1 MNRHIERFAKNNIS
15 FLYEALTH
23 SSDNYVF
30 ISDLIHDEVLL
41 SDNMARDFGFSDN
54 PVSGFNDQ
62 WLSRIHERDLDRFT
76 ASIDDV
82 MTGKQESH
90 DEEYQI
96 RNAAGAY
103 IWVQCKGKVLK
114 DPATQAPVCF
124 AGVIENLERQGA
136 VDSVTGLYS
145 YDKCRSQLTHA
156 LSFKKGTF
164 GGLMLFGIDDFTNIN
179 TLNNHIFGDMV
190 LRSTVLDLQKML
202 PDGAQMY
209 RYDGDQFLITY
220 YGADRDG
227 MDALYRQFQHYT
239 MQTHQ
244 LDGRIYQFTISAG
257 IVMFPEDGTVWADLM
272 RCATVAMDKGKKN
285 GKNQVQFYDDELLK
299 STLREQ
305 LISQEMGTSIRYGFE
320 GFELYFQPI
329 NRVSDAMLTGAE
341 ALLRFNSAQFGQLSP
356 VEFIPIL
363 EKNRL
368 IIEVGKWVLAEAIQ
382 ACKRWTALMPDFSIN
397 VNVSMCQ
404 PLDHDF
410 CNFVFD
416 SLAFW
421 GLEPTHLTLELTE
434 SYFVQNES
442 AVTPALNH
450 LRSLGIRIA
459 MDDFGTGY
467 SSLGRLHQLPTD
479 IIKIDRMFVSSLK
492 NGSYNYSFVQSVIRL
507 CHNAGISV
515 CMEGIETPEE
525 LKNVNNLY
533 ADTFQGF
540 YVSRPL
546 PAEAFQ
552 EQFLAPEVDWNH
564 YAVPVSK
571 DSLRPSILNDH
582 DLLKL
587 MMDTSPLAITLWNEK
602 HEIIGCNHPAV
613 ALMNLRS
620 ENEVLERFFELLPEY
635 QECGIRSTDLLH
647 DKLNETFQ
655 KGQCVFHWMHCQLDG
670 TPVPTEITLV
680 KIQFQGVCLAA
691 SYTKDI
697 RHQLNAEEL
706 LRSSNNRMNAI
717 LDASPLGCTWY
728 NEQGEIVG
736 ANPAF
741 YNMLGIKEDTRDI
754 SLIMKHYPALQPD
767 GRPSLEKLKSKIAL
781 AARTGKC
788 RFEWMYQT
796 IGGTP
801 IPAMV
806 TLVRTRYDNRDTV
819 IGFVQDLQE
828 LNTAMSMNRRLQ
840 EMAFYDDLTRS
851 STRAA
856 FLQQLDKRLK
866 ELKEDDDFP
875 MVLID
880 FDHFKEINDTYG
892 HLAGDATLRTC
903 IGIIRKLL
911 PPDALLGRFGGDEFM
926 LQPGRMDRKTLE
938 KLLDQIISSVSR
950 EEINCN
956 DIRFHV
962 SVSIGAAFWSRECTN
977 RKILFGKADRALYAA
992 KSHGRNQ
999 YVILS
1004 EVKP

>member
-1 MNRHIERFAKNNIS
+1 MNRHLERFAKNNIS

-23 SSDNYVF
+23 SSENYVF
-30 ISDLIHDEVLL
+30 ISDLARDEVLV
-41 SDNMARDFGFSDN
+41 SDNMARDFGFADN
-54 PVSGFNDQ
+54 LVKGFNAL
-62 WLSRIHERDLDRFT
+62 WISRVHERDQDRFI
-76 ASIDDV
+76 ASIDNV
-82 MTGKQESH
+82 MTGKQASH
-90 DEEYQI
+90 DEEYQV
-96 RNAAGAY
+96 RNAAGTY
-103 IWVQCKGKVLK
+103 IWVHCKGKVLK
-114 DPATQAPVCF
+114 DQETDAPVCF
-124 AGVIENLERQGA
+124 AGVIENLERQGV

-145 YDKCRSQLTHA
+145 YDKCRSQLSHA
-156 LSFKKGTF
+156 LSFKKGTC
-164 GGLMLFGIDDFTNIN
+164 GGLMLLGIDDFTNIN

-202 PDGAQMY
+202 PEHALMY
-209 RYDGDQFLITY
+209 RYDGDQFLIAY
-220 YGADRDG
+220 YGSDRDG
-227 MDALYRQFQHYT
+227 MAGLYRRFQDYT
-239 MQTHQ
+239 MHTHQ
-244 LDGRIYQFTISAG
+244 LDGRIYQFTLSAG
-257 IVMFPEDGTVWADLM
+257 VVMFPEDGTVWANLM
-272 RCATVAMDKGKKN
+272 RCATVAMDKSKKN

-305 LISQEMGTSIRYGFE
+305 LISQEMGTSARYGFE
-320 GFELYFQPI
+320 GFEVYFQPI
-329 NRVSDAMLTGAE
+329 NRVTDAKLTGAE
-341 ALLRFNSAQFGQLSP
+341 ALLRFNSAQYGQLSP
-356 VEFIPIL
+356 VEFIPLL

-382 ACKRWTALMPDFSIN
+382 ACKRWTAFVPDFTVN

-404 PLDHDF
+404 PLDHEF
-410 CNFVFD
+410 CNYVFNT
-416 SLAFW
+416 LAIC
-421 GLEPTHLTLELTE
+421 GLEPAHLTLELTE

-450 LRSLGIRIA
+450 LRSMGIKIA

-515 CMEGIETPEE
+515 CMEGIEKQDE

-546 PAEAFQ
+546 CAEAFQ
-552 EQFLAPEVDWNH
+552 SQFLEREIDWGR
-564 YAVPVSK
+564 YAVPVSSA
-571 DSLRPSILNDH
+571 SLRPSILNDH

-602 HEIIGCNHPAV
+602 HEVIACNQSAV

-620 ENEVLERFFELLPEY
+620 EDEFLERFFELMPEY
-635 QECGIRSTDLLH
+635 QECGTRSTDLIH
-647 DKLNETFQ
+647 DKLNETFRD
-655 KGQCVFHWMHCQLDG
+655 GQCTFLWMHCQLDG
-670 TPVPTEITLV
+670 TPVPTEITQV

-697 RHQLNAEEL
+697 RHQLEAEEL

-717 LDASPLGCTWY
+717 LDASLLGCTWY
-728 NEQGEIVG
+728 NELGDIVG

-741 YNMLGIKEDTRDI
+741 YHMLGIKEEVKDV
-754 SLIMKHYPALQPD
+754 SLIMRHYPAHQPD
-767 GRPSLEKLKSKIAL
+767 GKPSLEKLKAKIRL
-781 AARTGKC
+781 AADSGKC
-788 RFEWMYQT
+788 RFEWMYQSV
-796 IGGTP
+796 GGTP

-828 LNTAMSMNRRLQ
+828 LNTAMNMNRLLQ
-840 EMAFYDDLTRS
+840 EMAYYDDLTKS
-851 STRAA
+851 STRGA
-856 FLQQLDKRLK
+856 FLQQLDKRLEK
-866 ELKEDDDFP
+866 LHDEENFP

-892 HLAGDATLRTC
+892 HLAGDATLRTSVS
-903 IGIIRKLL
+903 IIRDLL
-911 PPDALLGRFGGDEFM
+911 PADALLGRFGGDEFM
-926 LQPGRMDRKTLE
+926 LQPGWMDQKALE
-938 KLLDQIISSVSR
+938 ILLDNIIQGVSR
-950 EEINCN
+950 EKIHCNEISF
-956 DIRFHV
+956 RV
-962 SVSIGAAFWSRECTN
+962 SVSIGAAFWTKGCTG
-977 RKILFGKADRALYAA
+977 RKALFDRADRALYAA
-992 KSHGRNQ
+992 KSQGRNQ

>member
-1 MNRHIERFAKNNIS
+1 MNRHLERVAKNNIS
-15 FLYEALTH
+15 FLYEALTR

-30 ISDLIHDEVLL
+30 ISDLTQDEVLL
-41 SDNMARDFGFSDN
+41 SDNMACDFGFEDTL
-54 PVSGFNDQ
+54 VTDFNAQ
-62 WLSRIHERDLDRFT
+62 WIARVHERDLDRFI

-90 DEEYQI
+90 DEEYQV

-103 IWVQCKGKVLK
+103 IWVHCKGMVLK
-114 DPATQAPVCF
+114 DPETQAPVCF

-145 YDKCRSQLTHA
+145 YDKCRSQLSHA
-156 LSFKKGTF
+156 LSFKKGTC
-164 GGLMLFGIDDFTNIN
+164 GGLMLLGIDDFTNIN

-202 PDGAQMY
+202 PEHAQMY
-209 RYDGDQFLITY
+209 RYDGDQFLVTY
-220 YGADRDG
+220 YGADRDD
-227 MDALYRQFQHYT
+227 MAQLYRLFQNYT
-239 MQTHQ
+239 MHTHQ
-244 LDGRIYQFTISAG
+244 LDGRIYQFTLSAG
-257 IVMFPEDGTVWADLM
+257 VVMFPEDGRTWTDLM

-305 LISQEMGTSIRYGFE
+305 LISQEMGTSVRYGFE

-329 NRVSDAMLTGAE
+329 NRVTDGVLTGAE
-341 ALLRFNSAQFGQLSP
+341 ALLRFDSPQFGHLSP

-382 ACKRWTALMPDFSIN
+382 VCKRWTALMPDFTVN

-410 CNFVFD
+410 CNFVFHT
-416 SLAFW
+416 LAAC
-421 GLEPTHLTLELTE
+421 GLEPAHLTLELTE

-450 LRSLGIRIA
+450 LRSMGIRIA

-479 IIKIDRMFVSSLK
+479 IIKIDRMFVTSLK

-515 CMEGIETPEE
+515 CMEGIETLDE
-525 LKNVNNLY
+525 LKNVNHLY

-546 PAEAFQ
+546 SADAFQ
-552 EQFLAPEVDWNH
+552 RQFLDRETDWSR
-564 YAVPVSK
+564 YAAPVSSA
-571 DSLRPSILNDH
+571 SLRPSILNDH

-602 HEIIGCNHPAV
+602 HEIIACNQPAV

-620 ENEVLERFFELLPEY
+620 EDEFLERFFELMPEY
-635 QECGIRSTDLLH
+635 QECGTRSTDLIH
-647 DKLNETFQ
+647 DKLSETFQ
-655 KGQCVFHWMHCQLDG
+655 NGQCVFHWMHCQLDG

-680 KIQFQGVCLAA
+680 KIQFQGICLAA

-697 RHQLNAEEL
+697 RHQLKAEEL

-728 NEQGEIVG
+728 NEQGDIMG

-741 YNMLGIKEDTRDI
+741 YHMLGFAEETQDI
-754 SLIMKHYPALQPD
+754 SLIMRHYPELQPD
-767 GRPSLEKLKSKIAL
+767 GKPSLEKLKAKIRL
-781 AARTGKC
+781 ADKTGKC
-788 RFEWMYQT
+788 SFEWMYQT
-796 IGGTP
+796 VSGTP
-801 IPAMV
+801 VPAMV

-828 LNTAMSMNRRLQ
+828 LNTAMSMNRRLRQ
-840 EMAFYDDLTRS
+840 MAFYDDLTRS

-856 FLQQLDKRLK
+856 FIQQLDERMETLRD
-866 ELKEDDDFP
+866 EDDFP

-892 HLAGDATLRTC
+892 HLAGDATLRTV
-903 IGIIRKLL
+903 ISIIRALL
-911 PPDALLGRFGGDEFM
+911 PPDAILGRFGGDEFM
-926 LQPGRMDRKTLE
+926 LQPGRMDRKSLD
-938 KLLDQIISSVSR
+938 KLLSEIIRSVSR
-950 EEINCN
+950 EKIHCN
-956 DIRFHV
+956 GISFHV
-962 SVSIGAAFWSRECTN
+962 SVSIGAAFWTKDCTG
-977 RKILFGKADRALYAA
+977 RKLLFDKADRALYAA
-992 KSHGRNQ
+992 KSSGRNQ